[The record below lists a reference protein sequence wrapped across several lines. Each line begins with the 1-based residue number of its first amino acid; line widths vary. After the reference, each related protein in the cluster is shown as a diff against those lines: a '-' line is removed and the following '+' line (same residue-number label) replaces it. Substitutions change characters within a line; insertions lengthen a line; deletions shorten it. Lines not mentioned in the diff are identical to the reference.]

1 VNMTE
6 KGPATK
12 AAIIGAATELFS
24 AYGFAG
30 ASVRQIAANSSVNIA
45 AINYHFGN
53 KHNLYWAVMVE
64 THRSL
69 DEGLR
74 EISATATSV
83 QDLTL
88 KAFDFSMTRKAEVRT
103 AVKLMMSEGVP
114 EPEGEY
120 AEITC
125 RQAGPPGFHHFAR
138 VLDRQL
144 EVKVSQEVLG
154 WGVMAIFSGLF
165 HWSMICSSEEFSQE
179 KNRMP
184 GFSDVEIRR
193 HLHFQADAA
202 VKYIETHHREIQE
215 KLAIQG

>member
-1 VNMTE
+1 ME

-30 ASVRQIAANSSVNIA
+30 ASIRQIAANSSVNIA

-53 KHNLYWAVMVE
+53 KHNLYWAVMAE

-69 DEGLR
+69 DEGLGAIA
-74 EISATATSV
+74 ESVESV

-88 KAFDFSMTRKAEVRT
+88 KAFEFSMTRKAEVRT

-120 AEITC
+120 AQITC

-138 VLDRQL
+138 VLERQL
-144 EVKVSQEVLG
+144 EVKVSQDVLG

-179 KNRMP
+179 KNRMH
-184 GFSDVEIRR
+184 GFSDAEIKK
-193 HLHFQADAA
+193 HLLFQADA
-202 VKYIETHHREIQE
+202 VVRYIEARYLEIQ
-215 KLAIQG
+215 KNIDS